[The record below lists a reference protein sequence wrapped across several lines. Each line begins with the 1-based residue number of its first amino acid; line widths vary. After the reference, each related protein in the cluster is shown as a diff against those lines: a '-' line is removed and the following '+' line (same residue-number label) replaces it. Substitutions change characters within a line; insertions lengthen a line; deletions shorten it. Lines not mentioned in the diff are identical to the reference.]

1 MYSGNNAMNKTE
13 HINILIIKPG
23 AMGDLL
29 QLTPTIRA
37 LHKHFPQ
44 ARIDIL
50 VGNAASVDLFRH
62 HPDIADVL
70 VYDRRGE
77 HRSFSALLSLWK
89 KIRNRSYNLVINFQR
104 SNLKTWFLTS
114 AALPCRILIYHKT
127 RNTVIH
133 AVMDHLKTVKPLGIS
148 PDGEQ
153 LDLYLSS
160 DDRQYATALFESH
173 GLNTHPVVAIN
184 PGASHPVNRWSTAQF
199 AALADR
205 VSNEL
210 NAAVIIVG
218 GGGDTPLAHDIDR
231 LSSSH
236 PLLLTGTTTLLQ
248 LGAVLEK
255 SALLVSG
262 DTGPMHMA
270 TAVRTPVIALF
281 GAADPERTGPTGS
294 GNRILQAAGLA
305 CVPCRSRK
313 CSNSHLM
320 ECMERITVDEVFEA
334 VREMLGQ
341 RKPCAS

>member
-1 MYSGNNAMNKTE
+1 MKQQL
-13 HINILIIKPG
+13 HNILIIKPG

-29 QLTPTIRA
+29 HLTPTIRG
-37 LHKHFPQ
+37 LRKRFPD
-44 ARIDIL
+44 ARIDIM
-50 VGNAASVDLFRH
+50 VGNTASIDLFRH
-62 HPDIADVL
+62 HPDIIDIL

-77 HRSFSALLSLWK
+77 HRSFSALRSLWK
-89 KIRNRSYNLVINFQR
+89 QIRNRSYDLVINFQR

-114 AALPCRILIYHKT
+114 AALPCRILVYHKT
-127 RNTVIH
+127 RARVIH
-133 AVMDHLKTVKPLGIS
+133 AVRDHLKTLAPLGIF
-148 PDGEQ
+148 PDGDE
-153 LDLYLSS
+153 LDLYIAE
-160 DDRQYATALFESH
+160 DDRRYAAGLFTSH
-173 GLNTHPVVAIN
+173 GFDNRPVIALN

-210 NAAVIIVG
+210 NAAAIIVG
-218 GGGDTPLAHDIDR
+218 GAGDTPLARDIDR
-231 LSSSH
+231 LSNSH
-236 PLLLTGTTTLLQ
+236 PLILTGTTTLLQ

-281 GAADPERTGPTGS
+281 GAADPARTGPVGA
-294 GNRILQAAGLA
+294 GNLVIQAKDLA

-313 CSNSHLM
+313 CSNSHYM
-320 ECMERITVDEVFEA
+320 ECMERIKVDDVFEA

>member
-1 MYSGNNAMNKTE
+1 MNLKTK
-13 HINILIIKPG
+13 NILIIKPG

-29 QLTPTIRA
+29 HLTPTIRG
-37 LHKHFPQ
+37 LRKRFPET
-44 ARIDIL
+44 RIDIL
-50 VGNAASVDLFRH
+50 VGNKASIDLFRY
-62 HPDIADVL
+62 HPDINEVL
-70 VYDRRGE
+70 VYDRNGE

-89 KIRNRSYNLVINFQR
+89 KIRSRSYDLVINFQR

-114 AALPCRILIYHKT
+114 AALPCRILVYHKT
-127 RNTVIH
+127 RKNVIH
-133 AVMDHLKTVKPLGIS
+133 AVMDHLKTVEPLGIS
-148 PDGEQ
+148 PDGNK
-153 LDLYLSS
+153 LDLYLSA
-160 DDRQYATALFESH
+160 DDRQHATALFESH
-173 GLNTHPVVAIN
+173 DLNMRPVVAIN

-199 AALADR
+199 AALVDR

-218 GGGDTPLAHDIDR
+218 GGGDTPMAQDIDR
-231 LSSSH
+231 LSTSH
-236 PLLLTGTTTLLQ
+236 PLLLTGTRTLLQ

-294 GNRILQAAGLA
+294 GNRILRAAGLD

-313 CSNSHLM
+313 CSNCHHM
-320 ECMERITVDEVFEA
+320 ECMERITVEDVFET
-334 VREMLGQ
+334 VREMLEQ

>member
-1 MYSGNNAMNKTE
+1 MNQKQKK
-13 HINILIIKPG
+13 ILIIKPG

-29 QLTPTIRA
+29 QLTPTIRTLRKRFTDA
-37 LHKHFPQ
+37 H
-44 ARIDIL
+44 IDIL
-50 VGNAASVDLFRH
+50 VGNSASVDLFRH
-62 HPDIADVL
+62 HPDIADIL

-89 KIRNRSYNLVINFQR
+89 KLNNRSYDLVINFQR
-104 SNLKTWFLTS
+104 SNMKTWFLTS
-114 AALPCRILIYHKT
+114 AALPCRILTYHKT
-127 RNTVIH
+127 RKKVIH
-133 AVMDHLKTVKPLGIS
+133 AVLDHLKTVKPLGVY
-148 PDGEQ
+148 PDGEE
-153 LDLYLSS
+153 LDLYLSP
-160 DDRQYATALFESH
+160 DDRQYAIELFESH
-173 GLNTHPVVAIN
+173 AMDNRPVVAIN

-205 VSNEL
+205 VSKEL

-218 GGGDTPLAHDIDR
+218 GGGDTPLAHEIDQ
-231 LSSSH
+231 LSISH

-281 GAADPERTGPTGS
+281 GAADPERTGPVGA
-294 GNRILQAAGLA
+294 GNRVIKANNLA

-313 CSNSHLM
+313 CSNSHYM
-320 ECMERITVDEVFEA
+320 ECMERITVDDVFEA
-334 VREMLGQ
+334 VKKMLQ
-341 RKPCAS
+341 KRKPCAS

>member
-1 MYSGNNAMNKTE
+1 MNLKTK
-13 HINILIIKPG
+13 NILIIKPG

-29 QLTPTIRA
+29 HLTPTIRG
-37 LHKHFPQ
+37 LRKRFPET
-44 ARIDIL
+44 RIDIL
-50 VGNAASVDLFRH
+50 VGNKASIDLFRY
-62 HPDIADVL
+62 HPDINEVL

-77 HRSFSALLSLWK
+77 HRSLSAMLSLWK
-89 KIRNRSYNLVINFQR
+89 QIRSRSYDLVINFQR
-104 SNLKTWFLTS
+104 SNLKNWFLTS
-114 AALPCRILIYHKT
+114 AALPCRILVYHKT
-127 RNTVIH
+127 RTKIIH
-133 AVMDHLKTVKPLGIS
+133 AVMDHLKTVEPLGIL

-153 LDLYLSS
+153 LNLYLSP
-160 DDRQYATALFESH
+160 DNLQYATALFESH
-173 GLNTHPVVAIN
+173 GLDTLPVVAIN

-218 GGGDTPLAHDIDR
+218 SSGDTPLAHDIDR

-236 PLLLTGTTTLLQ
+236 PLVLTGTTTMLQ
-248 LGAVLEK
+248 LGAILEK

-294 GNRILQAAGLA
+294 GHRVLQARKLA

-313 CSNSHLM
+313 CSNSHYM
-320 ECMERITVDEVFEA
+320 ECMERITVDDVFDA
-334 VREMLGQ
+334 VKEMLQ
-341 RKPCAS
+341 KRKPCVS

>member
-1 MYSGNNAMNKTE
+1 
-13 HINILIIKPG
+13 
-23 AMGDLL
+23 MGDLL
-29 QLTPTIRA
+29 QLTPTIRG
-37 LHKHFPQ
+37 LRKRFPQ

-50 VGNAASVDLFRH
+50 VGNRASIDLFRH

-77 HRSFSALLSLWK
+77 HRSFSALCSLWK
-89 KIRNRSYNLVINFQR
+89 KIRSRSYDLVINFQR

-114 AALPCRILIYHKT
+114 AALPCRILTYHKT
-127 RNTVIH
+127 RKRVIH
-133 AVMDHLKTVKPLGIS
+133 AVIDHLKTVKPLGIY
-148 PDGEQ
+148 PNGEQ
-153 LDLYLSS
+153 LDLYLSP
-160 DDRQYATALFESH
+160 DDRQYAIELFESH
-173 GLNTHPVVAIN
+173 AMDNRPVVAIN

-218 GGGDTPLAHDIDR
+218 GSGDTPMAQDIDR
-231 LSSSH
+231 LSTAQ

-281 GAADPERTGPTGS
+281 GAADPERTGPTGN
-294 GNRILQAAGLA
+294 GHRILQAAGLD

-313 CSNSHLM
+313 CRNTNYM
-320 ECMERITVDEVFEA
+320 ECMERITVDDVFEA
-334 VREMLGQ
+334 VREMLAQ

>member
-1 MYSGNNAMNKTE
+1 MNQKPQ
-13 HINILIIKPG
+13 NILIIKPG

-37 LHKHFPQ
+37 LRNSLPH
-44 ARIDIL
+44 ARIDIM
-50 VGNAASVDLFRH
+50 VGNSASIDLFRH

-89 KIRNRSYNLVINFQR
+89 QIRSRSYDLVINFQR

-114 AALPCRILIYHKT
+114 AALPCRILTYHKT
-127 RNTVIH
+127 RKRVLH
-133 AVMDHLKTVKPLGIS
+133 AVLDHLKTVKPLGVY
-148 PDGEQ
+148 PDGEE
-153 LDLYLSS
+153 LDLYLSP
-160 DDRQYATALFESH
+160 DDRQYATELFESH
-173 GLNTHPVVAIN
+173 AMDNRPVVAIN

-205 VSNEL
+205 ISNEL

-294 GNRILQAAGLA
+294 GNRILQAADLD

-313 CSNSHLM
+313 CSNSHHM
-320 ECMERITVDEVFEA
+320 ECMERITVDDVFEA
-334 VREMLGQ
+334 VKEMLNM
-341 RKPCAS
+341 RNPCVS

>member
-1 MYSGNNAMNKTE
+1 MNQKPQ
-13 HINILIIKPG
+13 NILIIKPG

-29 QLTPTIRA
+29 QLTPTIRG
-37 LHKHFPQ
+37 LRNSFTH
-44 ARIDIL
+44 ARIDIM
-50 VGNAASVDLFRH
+50 VGNRASIDLFRH

-89 KIRNRSYNLVINFQR
+89 KIRSRSYDLVINFQR

-114 AALPCRILIYHKT
+114 AALPCRILTYHKT
-127 RNTVIH
+127 RTSVIH
-133 AVMDHLKTVKPLGIS
+133 AVMDHLKTVEPLGIL

-153 LDLYLSS
+153 LDLYLSPE
-160 DDRQYATALFESH
+160 DRQHATVLFESH
-173 GLNTHPVVAIN
+173 GLDKRPVVAIN
-184 PGASHPVNRWSTAQF
+184 PGASHPVNRWSTTQF

-218 GGGDTPLAHDIDR
+218 GSGDTPLAHDIDR

-236 PLLLTGTTTLLQ
+236 PLVLTGTTTLLQ

-294 GNRILQAAGLA
+294 GHRVLQARDLA

-313 CSNSHLM
+313 CGNTHNM
-320 ECMERITVDEVFEA
+320 ECMECITVNDVFEA
-334 VREMLGQ
+334 AREMLGQ
-341 RKPCAS
+341 RKPCVS